1 MMAVKNRF
9 LNNIALSISFVGSP
23 FIVIAS
29 MLIFLAWHYKDGVLQ
44 FYSYLVVT
52 AIFVLIIPI
61 AYMVENIKD
70 LKFIDLHLT
79 RKEDREK
86 VLLVTAFSVLVGY
99 LMLSFIGMPKPLLL
113 VELVVLINLFVISI
127 LTFRMKLSIHLA
139 VLTIVA
145 TLVVFFLGYSY
156 IWLYLLLLPLG
167 WGRYYREKHSLPEI
181 LAGTSLSFIVTLVII
196 EMFAI
201 AG

>member
-1 MMAVKNRF
+1 MA
-9 LNNIALSISFVGSP
+9 ISFLGSP

-44 FYSYLVVT
+44 FYSYLLVT

-113 VELVVLINLFVISI
+113 VELVVLVNLIVITI

-145 TLVVFFLGYSY
+145 TLVVFFLGNSY
-156 IWLYLLLLPLG
+156 LWLYLLILPLG
-167 WGRYYREKHSLPEI
+167 WSRYYREKHSFPEI
-181 LAGTSLSFIVTLVII
+181 FAGTFLSFFVTLVII
-196 EMFAI
+196 AMFVT